1 MSDYCLEPM
10 LVEEINQLVGTDF
23 VKNFQKE
30 IDEMLAP
37 LRKHL
42 ALGRPLSLGKETWEY
57 AVADSIPGAEWA
69 GAGNSIIDVRLSKDI
84 GFDVKSVGKGAG
96 NKSGEASMFQTY
108 EGHTDS
114 SFSNQ
119 DSALLWKTFVE
130 GWAKKVKTV
139 QDYYLLVI
147 VKDKS
152 YNCGMCGFKRVGEIP
167 EFDPSFG
174 TFLTETGRASK
185 GTWTISQIADP
196 NLLHTIVIKNKKR
209 LEMRL
214 RPAMHDDPKY
224 CLPIYKF
231 Q

>member
-1 MSDYCLEPM
+1 MSEYCLVPM
-10 LVEEINQLVGTDF
+10 SVGEINQLVGTDF

-69 GAGNSIIDVRLSKDI
+69 GAGNSIIDVRINQDV
-84 GFDVKSVGKGAG
+84 GFDVKSVGKGLG

-108 EGHTDS
+108 EGHTDN

-119 DSALLWKTFVE
+119 DSAMLWKTFVE
-130 GWAKKVKTV
+130 GWYKKVITV
-139 QDYYLLVI
+139 KDYYLLVI
-147 VKDKS
+147 IKDKN
-152 YNCGMCGFKRVGEIP
+152 YNCSMCGFKRTGDIP
-167 EFDPSFG
+167 AFDPNFG

-185 GTWTISQIADP
+185 GTWTITQLADP
-196 NLLHTIVIKNKKR
+196 SLLHTIVIKNKKR
-209 LEMRL
+209 MEMRV

-231 Q
+231 